1 MAVLQMQR
9 INVCALKENR
19 KAILERLQEFG
30 AMEIDIRLGDG
41 AEYELQDVAPSR
53 AIFEKQAHM
62 ADHALEVLQEYVPEK
77 TGMFA
82 SLEGKPLVDQE
93 TFNKAAVCQENYME
107 IARNVTSLE
116 KQTAEKKAS
125 IQKLQDRIQALTPWL
140 ALPVPAEYG
149 GTRHTA
155 CLIGT
160 IAGNLKLDDVYALL
174 AERTPETEAVDVQI
188 IFTDKDYT
196 YLAVTCL
203 KAEARDVEDALRAG
217 GFSRPAQAVR
227 KVPSEYKKDLEE
239 LLEQET
245 KELLNLQE
253 EIAGYADR
261 RQELRLVS
269 DYYRIRADKY
279 EILGKIPQTAKT
291 FALSGYV
298 PASRADDLIRELQ
311 ETYGAMAETEP
322 IGEEED
328 VPVVLKNNRFSESVE
343 GVLTAFGLP
352 GKGDIDPTF
361 FTSIF
366 YVFLFGLMLS
376 DAAYG
381 LIVSAVC
388 GAALLKFPRM
398 GENLR
403 KSVQLFFWCGISTI
417 VWGVL
422 FGGYFGDVVDIVSET
437 FFGKKVS
444 IPAVW
449 FVPLN
454 EPMRMLIYSML
465 FGVIHLFTGL
475 ALKGYI
481 CLRDKRYVDF
491 LCDCVLWFLLLLGL
505 IGMLLPTELFAGI
518 AGQQIVLPAAV
529 VTASKWSAVAGA
541 VGIVLMSGRGTKNIG
556 VRLALGAYD
565 LYNVTGWL
573 SDVLS
578 YSRLLALGLATGVIA
593 SVINQMGSMG
603 GKSVVGVIVFVLVFI
618 VGHTFNIGINLLG
631 AYVHTCRLQYVE
643 FFGKFYEGGGRE
655 FHPFHRETKYVDI
668 KEEKELC

>member
-311 ETYGAMAETEP
+311 ENYGAMAETEP

-352 GKGDIDPTF
+352 GRGDIDPTF

-529 VTASKWSAVAGA
+529 VTAAKWSAVAGA

>member
-311 ETYGAMAETEP
+311 ENYGAMAETEP

-352 GKGDIDPTF
+352 GRGDIDPTF

-398 GENLR
+398 GENLK

-529 VTASKWSAVAGA
+529 VTAAKWSAVAGA